1 MALGT
6 SMMVVS
12 PLLLY
17 MKLLIRW
24 VVSPH
29 HWDQYAGEEG
39 PLPSKLLHLCR
50 GHCKWMGR
58 QALPRPEPFADI
70 YQPLTDL
77 GSVKVFPPDEMEE
90 VSDKEDTGTSLK
102 RAEKETS

>member
-6 SMMVVS
+6 SMVVS

-24 VVSPH
+24 AVSPY

-77 GSVKVFPPDEMEE
+77 GSVKIFPPDEMEE
-90 VSDKEDTGTSLK
+90 VSDKEDTWTSLK
-102 RAEKETS
+102 RAEETS